1 MGGCIESDAK
11 ALTVVPCG
19 RRPSIAVTT
28 VTGVATPAITSRK
41 AEVSGSFSDAAIA
54 APWMENGGVA
64 QRCWAACP
72 VR

>member
-1 MGGCIESDAK
+1 MGGCIDNDAK

-19 RRPSIAVTT
+19 RPPSIAMTT
-28 VTGVATPAITSRK
+28 VTGVATPAIASRK
-41 AEVSGSFSDAAIA
+41 EDISSAFSDSAIA

-64 QRCWAACP
+64 QSCWATCS